1 MPRRFAQLD
10 VFTSVPMRGN
20 PLAVVVDGDG
30 LADEEMAKFAN
41 WTNLSET
48 TFLLPPT
55 VDDAD
60 YRVRIF
66 TTTGEL
72 PFAGHPTI
80 GSCRTW
86 LDHGGN
92 AADVGVVVQECGI
105 GLVEIRSDGP
115 RLAFAAPPL
124 IRAGPVDTRL
134 VTDIERAIGAEVVD
148 AAWADNGP
156 GWVAVEV
163 ADDEIVRGLRPDLAT
178 MPDLKLGVV
187 GRVSDP
193 VGVGFDVEVRAFFP
207 GVSGHDEDPVTGS
220 LNASI
225 AVWLMGR
232 DPALRSYVARQGSA
246 LGRDGRVH
254 LDRDGDTIWVGGDTA
269 TLITGDVDLGS

>member
-1 MPRRFAQLD
+1 MAMSRRFAQLD
-10 VFTSVPMRGN
+10 VFTAVPLRGN
-20 PLAVVVDGDG
+20 PLAVVIDGDG
-30 LADEEMAKFAN
+30 LSDDDMALFAN

-55 VDDAD
+55 IEGAD

-80 GSCRTW
+80 GSCRAW
-86 LDHGGN
+86 LDHGG
-92 AADVGVVVQECGI
+92 APARGDAVVQECGI

-124 IRAGPVDTRL
+124 IRSGPVDPGL
-134 VTDIERAIGAEVVD
+134 VTAIERAIGAEVVD

-156 GWVAVEV
+156 GWIAVEV
-163 ADDEIVRGLRPDLAT
+163 ANDDVVRALRPDLT
-178 MPDLKLGVV
+178 SVPDLKLGVV
-187 GRVSDP
+187 GRALRSADQS
-193 VGVGFDVEVRAFFP
+193 FDVEVRAFFP
-207 GVSGHDEDPVTGS
+207 GVNGHDEDPVTGS

-225 AVWLMGR
+225 AVWLMDR
-232 DPALRSYVARQGSA
+232 DRTLRSYVARQGSA
-246 LGRDGRVH
+246 IGREGRVH
-254 LDRDGDTIWVGGDTA
+254 LDRDDDTIWVGGDTI
-269 TLITGDVDLGS
+269 TLIHGALDL